1 MSTIVVDVGGIGVSK
16 RSEDVI
22 KTFALGSCVGVVIV
36 SPILHVAGMVH
47 VALPDSQLDREKALK
62 KPGYFADTGIP
73 VLLDQLKRLG
83 VNGNGNLIVKLMGG
97 ANVMDSNNVFNIGK
111 RNVLSI
117 RKYLWQNRL
126 APHGE
131 DVGGS
136 YSRTVWVEVG
146 TGKVF
151 LSSPA
156 RGQWEL

>member
-1 MSTIVVDVGGIGVSK
+1 MSNIIVDVGGIGVS
-16 RSEDVI
+16 RNPEDII
-22 KTFALGSCVGVVIV
+22 KTFALGSCVGVVIF
-36 SPILHVAGMVH
+36 SPLLHIAGMVH
-47 VALPDSQLDREKALK
+47 VALPDSALDTAKAQK

-73 VLLDQLKRLG
+73 MLLDEMKKLG
-83 VNGNGNLIVKLMGG
+83 VYGNASLVVKLMGG
-97 ANVMDSNNVFNIGK
+97 ANVMDNNNVFNIGK

-117 RKYLWQNRL
+117 RKHLWQNRL

-146 TGKVF
+146 TGKVC

-156 RGQWEL
+156 RGQWQL

>member
-1 MSTIVVDVGGIGVSK
+1 MSNIIVDVGGIGVS
-16 RSEDVI
+16 RNPEDII
-22 KTFALGSCVGVVIV
+22 KTFALGSCVGVVV
-36 SPILHVAGMVH
+36 FSPILRVAGMVH
-47 VALPDSQLDREKALK
+47 VALPDSTLDQAKALK

-73 VLLDQLKRLG
+73 VLLAELKRLG

-97 ANVMDSNNVFNIGK
+97 ANVMDANNVFNIGK

-117 RKYLWQNRL
+117 RKHLWQNRL

-136 YSRTVWVEVG
+136 FSRTVWVEVG
-146 TGKVF
+146 TGKIY